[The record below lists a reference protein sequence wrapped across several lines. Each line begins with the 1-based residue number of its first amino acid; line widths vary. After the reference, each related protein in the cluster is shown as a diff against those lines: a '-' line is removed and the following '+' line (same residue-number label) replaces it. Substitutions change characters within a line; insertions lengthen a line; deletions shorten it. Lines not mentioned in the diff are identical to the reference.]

1 MDLGNTH
8 PPEFNEADDP
18 DQVEF
23 DELIDLPPG
32 EISERE
38 DSIKV
43 YLRNIGKI
51 PLLDKD
57 KEIELSQQIELG
69 LRQAQEATFA
79 TRLAVVE
86 VRKLLYKIIIA
97 KKRASDIVD
106 MVVKS
111 NSTRDKERKLR
122 DKVEKTMRVIE
133 SLELE
138 YLTTLK
144 ESRKGDT
151 KKDATFVEIQTV
163 GKHATFVKHLE
174 QLKIDREEISK
185 ISSLVKEVDRNI
197 SNREKE
203 IERLQKQ
210 HNLPASCFNGTHN
223 PKTHK
228 FKNGAAKQAYIDI
241 IRYQREIQQYIKT
254 IGMPR
259 DTLQSITK
267 QISIGEYN
275 AEAAKKA
282 IVEANL
288 RLVVS
293 IAKKYRNQAPGLDFL
308 DLIQEGSIG
317 LMRAVDKFDYQR
329 GYKFSTYATWWIRQS
344 ITRAIADQGR
354 TIRIPVHMHER
365 INKLRR
371 TERSLLQE
379 LGRRPTPEEIAEDM
393 GIQPEKIREVLRN
406 VPETVSLETPIGDDD
421 DDSQLGDFIED
432 VSVLSPATEAEL
444 SILKERIQE
453 ALADLSEREREVIV
467 LRFGIED
474 DSVNPLLSETTRNR
488 IAALCITT
496 GYPKTLEEVGV
507 VFDVTRER
515 IRQIEAK
522 ALRKLRHPI
531 RSYRLRGF
539 IE

>member
-1 MDLGNTH
+1 MELENTH
-8 PPEFNEADDP
+8 PLDFDESENT

-23 DELIDLPPG
+23 DELLDLPPG

-38 DSIKV
+38 DLIKV
-43 YLRNIGKI
+43 YLRDMGKI
-51 PLLDKD
+51 SLIDKE
-57 KEIELSQQIELG
+57 KEIELSQQIETG
-69 LRQAQEATFA
+69 LRQEQEATFA
-79 TRLAVVE
+79 TRLAVAE

-97 KKRASDIVD
+97 KKRASDIID
-106 MVVKS
+106 MQVSS

-133 SLELE
+133 TLELE
-138 YLTTLK
+138 YLAAAK
-144 ESRKGDT
+144 EAAKSNS
-151 KKDATFVEIQTV
+151 FVELPTV
-163 GKHATFVKHLE
+163 GHHATFVKHLE
-174 QLKIDREEISK
+174 QLKIDREEIRK
-185 ISSLVKEVDRNI
+185 ISGQVKEVERCI
-197 SNREKE
+197 SEREQE
-203 IERLQKQ
+203 ISRLQMQ
-210 HNLPASCFNGTHN
+210 HNIPPEWFNGRIDPKSHN
-223 PKTHK
+223 FKTD
-228 FKNGAAKQAYIDI
+228 AAKQAYISI
-241 IRYQREIQQYIKT
+241 VRYQREIQQYVNS
-254 IGMPR
+254 IGISR
-259 DTLQSITK
+259 DTLQAITK
-267 QISIGEYN
+267 QICIGETN
-275 AEAAKKA
+275 AEDAKMA
-282 IVEANL
+282 IVKANL

-293 IAKKYRNQAPGLDFL
+293 IAKKYRNQAPGLEFL
-308 DLIQEGSIG
+308 DLIQEGNIG

-371 TERSLLQE
+371 AERSLLQE
-379 LGRRPTPEEIAEDM
+379 LGRRPTPEEIAADM
-393 GIQPEKIREVLRN
+393 GIPTEKVSDVLRI

-432 VSVLSPATEAEL
+432 ASVLSPATEAEL

-474 DSVNPLLSETTRNR
+474 DTVNPLLSETTRAR

-522 ALRKLRHPI
+522 ALRKLRHPV
-531 RSYRLRGF
+531 RSHRLRGF

>member
-1 MDLGNTH
+1 MDLETTH
-8 PPEFNEADDP
+8 PLDITESDNS
-18 DQVEF
+18 DQIEI

-32 EISERE
+32 EVSERE
-38 DSIKV
+38 DLIKV
-43 YLRNIGKI
+43 YLRDMGKI

-57 KEIELSQQIELG
+57 MEIKLSQQIETG
-69 LRQAQEATFA
+69 HQQVQEATLT
-79 TRLAVVE
+79 TRLAIAE

-97 KKRASDIVD
+97 KKRASDLID
-106 MVVKS
+106 MRVSS

-122 DKVEKTMRVIE
+122 NKVEKTMRVIE
-133 SLELE
+133 ELELE
-138 YLTTLK
+138 YL
-144 ESRKGDT
+144 DAV
-151 KKDATFVEIQTV
+151 KKSIKDNSQVELQAIGNYSTFI
-163 GKHATFVKHLE
+163 KHIE

-185 ISSLVKEVDRNI
+185 ISGQVKDVERNI
-197 SNREKE
+197 SDREQA
-203 IERLQKQ
+203 ILRLQREHKISPEWSNGRIDVKKQ
-210 HNLPASCFNGTHN
+210 TFNSD
-223 PKTHK
+223 
-228 FKNGAAKQAYIDI
+228 AAKQAYVQIV
-241 IRYQREIQQYIKT
+241 RYEREIQQYLNT
-254 IGMPR
+254 IGISR
-259 DTLQSITK
+259 DSLHSITK
-267 QISIGEYN
+267 QICVGEAN
-275 AEAAKKA
+275 AQDAKMA

-293 IAKKYRNQAPGLDFL
+293 IAKKYKHQAPGLEFL
-308 DLIQEGSIG
+308 DLIQEGNIG

-329 GYKFSTYATWWIRQS
+329 GFKFSTYATWWIRQS

-365 INKLRR
+365 INKMRR
-371 TERSLLQE
+371 AERSLLQE
-379 LGRRPTPEEIAEDM
+379 IGRRPTPEEIADDM
-393 GIQPEKIREVLRN
+393 GIPAEKVREVLRI

-432 VSVLSPATEAEL
+432 VSVLSPSTEAEL

-453 ALADLSEREREVIV
+453 ALTDLSEREREVIV

-474 DSVNPLLSETTRNR
+474 DSVNPLLSEHTRQR

-522 ALRKLRHPI
+522 ALRKLRHPV
-531 RSYRLRGF
+531 RSHRLRGF